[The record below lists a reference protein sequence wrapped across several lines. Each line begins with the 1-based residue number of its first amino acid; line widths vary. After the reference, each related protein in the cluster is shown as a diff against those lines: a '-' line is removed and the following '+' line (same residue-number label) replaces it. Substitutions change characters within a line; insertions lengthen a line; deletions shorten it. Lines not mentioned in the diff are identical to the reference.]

1 MADEQLMQ
9 YARSLSEQEER
20 SQALTNVYR
29 DVGTDPDKTARAY
42 AMGRALGEPP
52 ALTDET
58 YDVAERRMARQ
69 LAVRQMDSPM
79 VRGLLA
85 DKAFS
90 RLIADSPAEWDRLG
104 FLDKSILE
112 PWKAGRDMRQLSNEV
127 EDAVYSARAEDRLFG
142 SDLFG
147 DGKAPKIPERARRMQ
162 AARIADAQYEMASNP
177 YNPVLERISNED
189 TLWGAIREAITS
201 PVSGLA
207 YVGAQSIAGSAEELA
222 LAAVGG
228 VINPALGAALM
239 GNASF
244 QAEYG
249 NTLVSTLQDAGID
262 LSDQTAVMNALGDKA
277 LLERASQRAMGRA
290 LVVASFDAISGGVA
304 SLSLK
309 PISKA
314 MALRRAKPSHVRNE
328 LTPER
333 MAMVQR
339 RMRAMPP
346 PSSEVQAA
354 AGRFGIRGLTPQAI
368 APEAENMVWQMLAG
382 GALGGAGEA
391 LGSYAI
397 GDEVQIGDV
406 VLEALAETYS
416 APVDVV
422 LMRAK
427 VINDTVVERAR
438 AGKAIGNAAV
448 YDRLAE
454 AQDQSEL
461 AKRSPE
467 AFASAVQSA
476 VRGTEA
482 ETVTVNVQDIKGFM
496 QELIAVS
503 PAAAQQIQEAAET
516 GGDIVLPM
524 EEVLRIRAEAPQVAA
539 QLREHMRFGADAMS
553 VAEAQ
558 QFEAE
563 FEPGLEAQV
572 RDLAE
577 TQMRA
582 NQRRANTAQ
591 ATWAALAPLRD
602 QLVAAGRPQAEVSAA
617 MALQAT
623 ILDNISALAGM
634 TPEEWMAAHPVR
646 VQAAQAEGQTGF
658 NQSAVDIRGNF
669 NPESGVVSLFNA
681 DESTFIHEM
690 AHYWL
695 DALVQAAAYYI
706 DNPRASRDTPLMQL
720 VSDFLAWA
728 GAPGMKEGGLPEAVR
743 RWREGGPDVQ
753 RAAQEKFARG
763 FEAYLMTA
771 EAPVPK
777 LKRMFE
783 RFVSWLKGIYV
794 NAANLGVEM
803 GPEVVALYDRLFVSE
818 QAVADARARQQD
830 MGIYDQLIRE
840 GMTEADFRRFTDIR
854 AMAIESAE
862 SYLRAALQRDAKMLH
877 RKREREARGIQKEYE
892 ALVQQYVDELNS
904 LKERRAYLAFTKEG
918 TRDAEGAVVKYKFPA
933 EVMESVLS
941 PMHLDW
947 IRKRGMTAKE
957 NRGKDWVRIDPNF
970 AAQVFGFDSP
980 DALVEGM
987 MTGYEMD
994 VQTPAEEMAQAD
1006 FQAKYGEAPDF
1017 RGLMR
1022 MAAERTHNDF
1032 RLRILATEAAALRRA
1047 TGQATELRRAVA
1059 AFARRT
1065 IGDKPLTRRVSVNYL
1080 GKTRDQNQRLSSRR
1094 YFQAASRMGRK
1105 AADMFKKGEPI
1116 SAAEA
1121 KQAELIQTALGMAV
1135 EEAAQDADRFGNR
1148 VRKALKSETIDPEYM
1163 VQINKLASSLGFS
1176 NANPFPQ
1183 EKKDFGEFVK
1193 DHPDVAGVWAAL
1205 PKSLIVTDD
1214 NGVEHLRAA
1223 PWPYLTVNEIR
1234 AIDDLFASV
1243 IKNGRNTRTEKIK
1256 AKNAEIAD
1264 ILTKGRAAASKVFE
1278 KAGRKPYKASAD
1290 TGLRVQFTDFFRGF
1304 FFKHIKFSAMLRILD
1319 GNKQGYWTKTVGYR
1333 ANDCATHEATLTQ
1346 EYANKLNEAMKQLY
1360 KGINDHCITIGSEDF
1375 TRQNALAV
1383 LLNAGNASNRD
1394 RLRQGNGI
1402 GADTIQRI
1410 ASQFTEEELLS
1421 VQKVWD
1427 AFEDLRK
1434 VAAEMIRRRD
1444 GYEPEWMQPVPFT
1457 VRSKDGRIVRLR
1469 GGYMPIRYDPKRNRA
1484 ADLRQ
1489 LQDALQAEKEA
1500 GYLAATTARTYT
1512 HARVR
1517 DIEEG
1522 MRLRLDFTPVFDGM
1536 SEVIHDVA
1544 WSEFVQDFNKLM
1556 RGVTVRN
1563 GAEVE
1568 KYKGLDDLLFTYFGK
1583 EGADVASEWIKNVAT
1598 NGRTRPNAADEVIG
1612 SLTRGVSLAGLGFN
1626 LTSGLVQMTGL
1637 ISALSRLG
1645 PAALLRGLGEFIAD
1659 PRFVK
1664 RFIDERSAFMQNRS
1678 TTLIREINE
1687 VRNIVGGRPQWRV
1700 KLDRAAYGFMML
1712 VQGVVDYTTWA
1723 GAYRQALQSGRTE
1736 NEARHYAD
1744 QLVKDTQGSG
1754 MVMDRSQIEASNGA
1768 ARLFLAFYSYMGTA
1782 YNLGAMSF
1790 LGEADNKRKMMQIAT
1805 VFMIQ
1810 PVIEQILREAIQPTG
1825 DDGSGDDDEEG
1836 SDLFKAI
1843 RYCAGSTVNFSL
1855 GTVIGGREIAD
1866 AASKLITGEPVY
1878 TWRGPSGARWFSDFT
1893 TLAGQLQ
1900 QGEFDQQF
1908 FRAVLNMFGGPVG
1921 LPTAQ
1926 TWRTWTGIDA
1936 LLNEDKTDN
1945 PLVLLFGYKE

>member
-1 MADEQLMQ
+1 MADDQLTQ

-20 SQALTNVYR
+20 SQALANVYR
-29 DVGTDPDKTARAY
+29 DVGTDPDKVARAY
-42 AMGRALGEPP
+42 VMGNTLGEPP
-52 ALTDET
+52 ALTPET

-69 LAVRQMDSPM
+69 LAIRNMDSPM

-90 RLIADSPAEWDRLG
+90 RLIADSPEEWDRLG

-142 SDLFG
+142 ADLFG

-189 TLWGAIREAITS
+189 TLWGAIREAVTS

-207 YVGAQSIAGSAEELA
+207 YVGTQSIAGSAEELA

-228 VINPALGAALM
+228 AINPALGAALM

-249 NTLVSTLQDAGID
+249 NVLVSTLQDAGVD
-262 LSDQTAVMNALGDKA
+262 LSDQTAVMKALGDKA

-314 MALRRAKPSHVRNE
+314 MALRRAKPSRVRNE

-346 PSSEVQAA
+346 PSPEVQAA
-354 AGRFGIRGLTPQAI
+354 AGRFGIRGLTPRAI

-427 VINDTVVERAR
+427 VVQDAVGERVR
-438 AGKAIGNAAV
+438 AGKALSNAAV
-448 YDRLAE
+448 FDRLAE

-496 QELIAVS
+496 QDLADVS
-503 PAAAQQIQEAAET
+503 PMAAQQLEEAAST

-524 EEVLRIRAEAPQVAA
+524 EEVLRIRAAAPQVAA
-539 QLREHMRFGADAMS
+539 QLREHMRFGAESMS
-553 VAEAQ
+553 VTEAQ

-563 FEPGLEAQV
+563 FEPGLEARV
-572 RDLAE
+572 RELAE
-577 TQMRA
+577 TQVNA
-582 NQRRANTAQ
+582 TARRANTAQ

-602 QLVAAGRPQAEVSAA
+602 QLVAAGRPKAEVSAA
-617 MALQAT
+617 MAIQAT
-623 ILDNISALAGM
+623 ILDNIAALAGV
-634 TPEEWMAAHPVR
+634 TPEQWMAAHPVR
-646 VQAAQAEGQTGF
+646 VQAAQVAGQTGF
-658 NQSAVDIRGNF
+658 NQSASDIRGNF

-695 DALVQAAAYYI
+695 DALVQAAGTYI
-706 DNPRASRDTPLMQL
+706 DNPNLPRDTPLMQL

-728 GAPGMKEGGLPEAVR
+728 DAPGMKEGGLPEAVR

-771 EAPVPK
+771 EAPTAK

-783 RFVSWLKGIYV
+783 RFVAWLKDIYV

-803 GPEVVALYDRLFVSE
+803 SPEVTALYDRLFVSE

-830 MGIYDQLIRE
+830 MGIYDQLIRD

-877 RKREREARGIQKEYE
+877 RKREREARGIQKEFEELKQRYI
-892 ALVQQYVDELNS
+892 DELNS
-904 LKERRAYLAFTKEG
+904 IKERRAYLAFTKTG
-918 TRDAEGAVVKYKFPA
+918 THDIDGAVIKYKFPA
-933 EVMESVLS
+933 EAMEAVLS

-957 NRGKDWVRIDPNF
+957 NRGKDWVRIDPQF
-970 AAQVFGFDSP
+970 AAQVFGFETP
-980 DALVEGM
+980 DDLVEGM

-994 VQTPAEEMAQAD
+994 VETPAEEMAQAD

-1017 RGLMR
+1017 KGLMR

-1032 RLRILATEAAALRRA
+1032 RLRILATEAAALRKA
-1047 TGQATELRRAVA
+1047 TARATELRQAVEV
-1059 AFARRT
+1059 FARRT
-1065 IGDKPLTRRVSVNYL
+1065 IGDKPLTRRVGVRYL
-1080 GKTRDQNQRLSSRR
+1080 GKTQEKNQSLSARR

-1163 VQINKLASSLGFS
+1163 VQINKLASALGFS
-1176 NANPFPQ
+1176 NADPFPQ
-1183 EKKDFGEFVK
+1183 ENDFGEFVK
-1193 DHPDVAGVWAAL
+1193 DHADVAGAWAAL
-1205 PKSLIVTDD
+1205 PKSLIVTDEK
-1214 NGVEHLRAA
+1214 GVEHLRAS

-1234 AIDDLFASV
+1234 ALDDLFASV
-1243 IKNGRNTRTEKIK
+1243 IKNGRNTRTEKIR

-1278 KAGRKPYKASAD
+1278 ESGRKPYKASAD
-1290 TGLRVQFTDFFRGF
+1290 TGLRVQFTDFIRGF

-1319 GNKQGYWTKTVGYR
+1319 GNKQGFWTKAVGYR

-1346 EYANKLNEAMKQLY
+1346 EYANKLNEAMKPLY

-1383 LLNAGNASNRD
+1383 LLNAGNAINLD

-1402 GADTIQRI
+1402 GSDTIQRI
-1410 ASQFTEEELLS
+1410 ASQFTEEELLA

-1457 VRSKDGRIVRLR
+1457 VRSKDGRIVRLQ

-1512 HARVR
+1512 HARVK

-1556 RGVTVRN
+1556 RGVSVRS
-1563 GAEVE
+1563 GTTVE
-1568 KYKGLDDLLFTYFGK
+1568 KYKGLDDLLFTYFGR
-1583 EGADVASEWIKNVAT
+1583 EGADVAAEWIKNVAT
-1598 NGRTRPNAADEVIG
+1598 NGRTRPSAADEAAG
-1612 SLTRGVSLAGLGFN
+1612 ALTRGVSLAGLGFN

-1645 PAALLRGLGEFIAD
+1645 PAALLRGLGEFMAD

-1664 RFIDERSAFMQNRS
+1664 RFIDERSAFMANRS

-1687 VRNIVGGRPQWRV
+1687 VRNVVGGRPQWRV

-1712 VQGVVDYTTWA
+1712 VQSVVDYTTWA
-1723 GAYRQALQSGRTE
+1723 GAYREALQSGRTE

-1754 MVMDRSQIEASNGA
+1754 MVMDRSQMEAANGA

-1810 PVIEQILREAIQPTG
+1810 PVIEQILREALQPTG
-1825 DDGSGDDDEEG
+1825 DDGSGDDDEDG
-1836 SDLFKAI
+1836 SGIFNAI
-1843 RYCAGSTVNFSL
+1843 RYCAGATVNFSL
-1855 GTVIGGREIAD
+1855 GTVFLGREIAD
-1866 AASKLITGEPVY
+1866 TASKLVTGDPIY
-1878 TWRGPSGARWFSDFT
+1878 TWRGPSGARWISDLNA
-1893 TLAGQLQ
+1893 LATQIQ

-1936 LLNEDKTDN
+1936 LINEDKTDN
-1945 PLVLLFGYKE
+1945 PLVLLFGYKD